1 MNTISY
7 VLSADLNSAV
17 EKKKQELQNS
27 DIVTKIF
34 NKDYRVWKEKKE
46 DDVELSNRLG
56 WLRLPSEN
64 LKRYTEFES
73 FAEEAAQEFEHI
85 LLLGMGGSSLAPE
98 VFAKTYGS
106 KKNYPTLSIVDSTHP
121 AVIKNI
127 SEQYDLTK
135 TLFVVASKSGG
146 TAETMSFFYTFHEMA
161 ANQNPLPGLQCISL
175 TDPGSGLEKLSI
187 EKAFRKIFS
196 TPPEVGGR
204 YSALTEFGLVPAA
217 LIGMDLDKFLKFA
230 AQMES
235 ACSEKNIDE
244 NPGVT
249 LGIVLGEAAKA
260 GKDKLTFFA
269 SPRIAS
275 FPQWVEQLVAES
287 TGKEGVGVMP
297 VADEEFT
304 STQPYGPDRLF
315 VFLRLDEDDNERID
329 DIAAKLS
336 ASGAD
341 IITINLGDIYTL
353 SQEFYRWEMATAVAG
368 AVLGINPFDQPNVQ
382 LAKTLANESLAAY
395 KAAGKLPVMTPLFTE
410 EGIEVYADSKKQN
423 LSLVLNELLSI
434 NEEGKYVCILGFIPY
449 GAAIEKQMG
458 EIRTLMK
465 DKYDITTTLGYGP
478 RFLHS
483 TGQLHKGGKNNGVYI
498 QITSEIE
505 HDIDVPGQG
514 YSFGVLIS
522 AQAQGDLK
530 ALQSKGRKVIRL
542 HCKNAVEECLE
553 YISRKL

>member
-7 VLSADLNSAV
+7 TLNQALQSAI
-17 EKKKQELQNS
+17 EKRKEEFQKN
-27 DIVTKIF
+27 DIVTRIF
-34 NKDYRVWKEKKE
+34 NKDFTVWKNKKE

-56 WLRLPSEN
+56 WLNLPSEN
-64 LKRYTEFES
+64 LPKVAEFKK
-73 FAEEAAQEFEHI
+73 FAEEVSQEFEHV

-98 VFAKTYGS
+98 VFSKTYGS
-106 KKNYPTLSIVDSTHP
+106 IKNYPTLSIVDSTHP
-121 AVIKNI
+121 EVIKNI

-146 TAETMSFFYTFHEMA
+146 TAETMSFFYTFHDMA
-161 ANQNPLPGLQCISL
+161 ANQNPLPGSQCISL

-187 EKAFRKIFS
+187 EKVFRKIFN

-204 YSALTEFGLVPAA
+204 YSALTEFGLVPAS
-217 LIGMDLDKFLKFA
+217 LIGMDLEKFLKFA

-235 ACSEKNIDE
+235 ACGEKNIDD
-244 NPGVT
+244 NPGVM
-249 LGIVLGEAAKA
+249 LGIVLGEAAKM

-269 SPRIAS
+269 SPKISS
-275 FPQWVEQLVAES
+275 FPQWAEQLIAES
-287 TGKEGVGVMP
+287 TGKEGLGVMP
-297 VADEEFT
+297 IADEEFT
-304 STQPYGPDRLF
+304 STQPYGSDRLF
-315 VFLRLDEDDNERID
+315 VFLRLDEDDNEHLDEITD
-329 DIAAKLS
+329 KLTAAGVDS
-336 ASGAD
+336 
-341 IITINLGDIYTL
+341 ITVNLGDTYTL

-395 KAAGKLPVMTPLFTE
+395 KSSGALPVMKPLFTE
-410 EGIEVYADSKKQN
+410 EGIEVYAKSNKKS
-423 LSLVLNELLSI
+423 LSLLLNEFLSI
-434 NEEGKYVCILGFIPY
+434 NEAGKYVCLLGFIPY
-449 GAAIEKQMG
+449 GETTEKQMN
-458 EIRTLMK
+458 EIRSLIK
-465 DKYDITTTLGYGP
+465 DKYEVTTALGYGP

-498 QITSEIE
+498 QITTEIG

-522 AQAQGDLK
+522 AQAQGDMK
-530 ALQSKGRKVIRL
+530 ALESKGRRVIRL
-542 HCKNAVEECLE
+542 HCKGNLEDCLE